1 MNVPS
6 DEQVKLLTEGL
17 DAARRRFRN
26 WLVVCLLFAT
36 SVLIVAIFTRS
47 VLFLV
52 VDGFAWFAAWN
63 RWKCWTFVSALRPT
77 VLPSNDEER
86 VEWVNRVE
94 EALTRPP
101 SWLLRSE
108 YVSGGILLLL
118 FGVISFFVVTT
129 SGLWM
134 RLLYAVAWGCIILFV
149 VWNAKYSRLKGIEA
163 ARPE

>member
-1 MNVPS
+1 MRVPS
-6 DEQVKLLTEGL
+6 DEQVKLLMNGF
-17 DAARRRFRN
+17 DAAKLRFRN
-26 WLVVCLLFAT
+26 WLVLCLLFAI
-36 SVLIVAIFTRS
+36 SALIVAIFTRS

-52 VDGFAWFAAWN
+52 IDGFGWFAAWN

-77 VLPSNDEER
+77 GLPSNDEES
-86 VEWVNRVE
+86 VEWANRVE

-101 SWLLRSE
+101 SWWLRSE

-129 SGLWM
+129 SGFWM
-134 RLLYAVAWGCIILFV
+134 RFLYAVAWGCIILFV
-149 VWNAKYSRLKGIEA
+149 VWNAKYSRSKRIEA